1 MTPTTVLLAASTAPS
16 PLWYATR
23 AGGTVA
29 LVLLTATVALGIAV
43 GGRHTPRTIARFEVT
58 NLHRNLA
65 FLTLVFL
72 ALHIVTA
79 VLDTF
84 VHLGWWITLVPF
96 TSGYR
101 TLWLGLGTV
110 AFDLLLA
117 VTLTSATAGVRMR
130 LGQRRWKAIHWLA
143 YGSWPFAVFHA
154 AGTGTDT
161 KDSLQLA
168 LYAACLG
175 VVVLAVWWRL
185 FRAGPGHATVRL
197 AAGAATLAVPLAL
210 VVFLHVGPLAPGW
223 SHRAE
228 GPAPTAVSLTQ
239 ATPQDP
245 SHALTSGL
253 TQEPVKG
260 ATR

>member
-1 MTPTTVLLAASTAPS
+1 MNAALLAASTAPS

-43 GGRHTPRTIARFEVT
+43 GGRHAPRTVARFEVSA
-58 NLHRNLA
+58 LHRNLA

-96 TSGYR
+96 TANYR

-110 AFDLLLA
+110 ALDLLLA
-117 VTLTSATAGVRMR
+117 VALTSATSGIRLR
-130 LGQRRWKAIHWLA
+130 LGQRRWKAVHWLA
-143 YGSWPFAVFHA
+143 YASWPIAVFHA

-161 KDSLQLA
+161 RDTLQLA
-168 LYAACLG
+168 LYLICLG
-175 VVVLAVWWRL
+175 AVVLAVWWRL
-185 FRAGPGHATVRL
+185 FRAGPGHAVARWT
-197 AAGAATLAVPLAL
+197 AGLATLAVPLAL
-210 VVFLHVGPLAPGW
+210 VGFLHVGPLAPGW
-223 SHRAE
+223 SHRALAPAVTTTAAHATTE
-228 GPAPTAVSLTQ
+228 GV
-239 ATPQDP
+239 
-245 SHALTSGL
+245 
-253 TQEPVKG
+253 
-260 ATR
+260 TR